1 MQCQIT
7 DYGALFLP
15 KRIHSLPHTW
25 SRAISCKPESNHPFR
40 KYLCHGN
47 EIRMTTVI
55 CGVQNDTNWRH
66 DINLNLTKH
75 TRNESET
82 VEVVYYRIRHCTLYF
97 TVETCSVTRDHPIL
111 YRSLNW
117 MQYLDQWQ
125 LSNISVDLKK
135 RVDQLSNTSLSEFPT
150 YEEKGMDINPAIV
163 VTIWIRSSYDPSI
176 QSRLI
181 PIV

>member
-1 MQCQIT
+1 
-7 DYGALFLP
+7 
-15 KRIHSLPHTW
+15 
-25 SRAISCKPESNHPFR
+25 
-40 KYLCHGN
+40 
-47 EIRMTTVI
+47 
-55 CGVQNDTNWRH
+55 
-66 DINLNLTKH
+66 
-75 TRNESET
+75 
-82 VEVVYYRIRHCTLYF
+82 
-97 TVETCSVTRDHPIL
+97 
-111 YRSLNW
+111 

-150 YEEKGMDINPAIV
+150 HEEKGMDINPAIV